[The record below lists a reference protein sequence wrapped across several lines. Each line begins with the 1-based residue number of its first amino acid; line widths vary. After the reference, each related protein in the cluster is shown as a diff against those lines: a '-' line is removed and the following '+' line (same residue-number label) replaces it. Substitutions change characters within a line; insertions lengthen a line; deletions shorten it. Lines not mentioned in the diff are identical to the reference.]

1 VRSTPVSNGTHVPHA
16 VAVIMDGNGRW
27 ARRKGLPRLL
37 GHRAGARTDD
47 RMTEICAARGVRH
60 LALYAFSTENWRRSE
75 EEVFGLWRLLLME
88 IRRRE
93 KKLLKNGIRLRS
105 MGRRDRM
112 PVNVQTELAR
122 VEASTMGGNR
132 MTLWLA
138 LDYGGMWDIGQLVE
152 EVRRRQRIG
161 ELGEEPLTSEQL
173 VALLP
178 SGALPPVDLLIRTA
192 GERRLSNFLPWQ
204 LAYSELHFTE
214 VLWPDFGEE
223 HLDAALADF
232 AARERRYGAAP

>member
-1 VRSTPVSNGTHVPHA
+1 
-16 VAVIMDGNGRW
+16 
-27 ARRKGLPRLL
+27 
-37 GHRAGARTDD
+37 
-47 RMTEICAARGVRH
+47 
-60 LALYAFSTENWRRSE
+60 
-75 EEVFGLWRLLLME
+75 
-88 IRRRE
+88 
-93 KKLLKNGIRLRS
+93 